1 MSASLLLN
9 LVHPEMKMSEKF
21 DFVENYL
28 QRIAGGEFF
37 RSVKGSYI
45 NDVTQLGGRAV
56 TLLSHYVSRPKQ
68 NRHDSVTEGE
78 GG

>member
-1 MSASLLLN
+1 MVPYQFCKIADKPHNPLLNSGAIMSASLLLN

-37 RSVKGSYI
+37 R
-45 NDVTQLGGRAV
+45 
-56 TLLSHYVSRPKQ
+56 
-68 NRHDSVTEGE
+68 
-78 GG
+78 

>member
-9 LVHPEMKMSEKF
+9 LVHPDMKMSEKF

-37 RSVKGSYI
+37 RFGMDCSKKRDHFTITKKY
-45 NDVTQLGGRAV
+45 
-56 TLLSHYVSRPKQ
+56 
-68 NRHDSVTEGE
+68 
-78 GG
+78 

>member
-1 MSASLLLN
+1 MKKSRPFLLLTFLAFFSDKPHNPLLNSGAIMSASLLLN

-37 RSVKGSYI
+37 RFV
-45 NDVTQLGGRAV
+45 
-56 TLLSHYVSRPKQ
+56 PKC
-68 NRHDSVTEGE
+68 
-78 GG
+78 